1 MSLPKNA
8 DIDKYKFLDMEL
20 DVINMDFFSHPSSG
34 TGRNVIVFG
43 IDMSSSKQ
51 RLITGKQIL

>member
-8 DIDKYKFLDMEL
+8 DIDKYKYSRYGIGCDKHG
-20 DVINMDFFSHPSSG
+20 FFSHPSSG

>member
-1 MSLPKNA
+1 
-8 DIDKYKFLDMEL
+8 MEL
-20 DVINMDFFSHPSSG
+20 DMINMDFFSHPSSG